1 MYTPIF
7 ILLYYNIISFN
18 YHGIFLFYIFYSIVA
33 KETVSFT
40 TTQNLIKHYLLE
52 NGENNFSTHQL
63 EKDEE

>member
-1 MYTPIF
+1 MGFFSF
-7 ILLYYNIISFN
+7 IYL
-18 YHGIFLFYIFYSIVA
+18 